1 MMRLSG
7 GKRTHERN
15 RDSPGA
21 SSKGLLQTFEQMG
34 VASHLLNKQQ
44 RLDSKEN
51 EEKIVASVRAEG
63 VAEALFELKRLNKLA
78 TFTQVA
84 TRAGFKPGAG
94 GRTLMTCLAAVQRD
108 WPHLHW
114 WRAIPDDAMV
124 AKESDHAKQ
133 LTSSGYAIA
142 PAEGKK
148 DMVKVVTV
156 EETLFT
162 WEKPIVA

>member
-7 GKRTHERN
+7 GKRTHERM
-15 RDSPGA
+15 RYSPGA
-21 SSKGLLQTFEQMG
+21 SSRGLLQTFERMW
-34 VASHLLNKQQ
+34 VASQRSELTR
-44 RLDSKEN
+44 RLDSKQN
-51 EEKIVASVRAEG
+51 EEMIVASVRAEG

-94 GRTLMTCLAAVQRD
+94 GRTLITCLAAVQRD

-124 AKESDHAKQ
+124 AKESDHAKE
-133 LTSSGYAIA
+133 LTSGGYEMT

-148 DMVKVVTV
+148 DMVKTTV
-156 EETLFT
+156 LRQQGCKFQ
-162 WEKPIVA
+162 